1 LLKKALLYLFFATL
15 ALVLTAA
22 VAVFLIVRLALA
34 PGPDEWPA
42 RVKAGPLVINVG
54 VPTAI
59 RLATSSWFA
68 PWVAGRTLDTSFG
81 PVLFGWNEPTGTL
94 ELQCSPCSA
103 SVPALGNAPIRLE
116 RLKATVRRDAGTLS
130 GILEASPSS
139 PSSPAAPATVTSEG
153 IGDGI
158 LHARWDGR
166 LTQKDLRLS
175 INVTEAPIASWYAVL
190 APDLPELKRARIG
203 GTLGLHAQVTLPAGT
218 FSLQPQIAQFT
229 VDGLGTE
236 AMVNGRT
243 NCGAPSRLTSES
255 WLARAVIAAED
266 QRFFTH
272 PGYDLTELTASL
284 EVNQKAAKAER
295 GGSTLTQQLA
305 KILVTGG
312 QQSTDR
318 KLRELLYA
326 VEMEQTLG
334 KARILQLYLDNAPWG
349 AQICGAEAAARTY
362 FKHPARNLEPAQAVW
377 LAAMLNNPAAAVRK
391 WRADGN
397 INVDRANRVAD
408 GVRGISKAQRDALL
422 RNVAAARFAPH

>member
-1 LLKKALLYLFFATL
+1 MLKKALLYFFFATL

-22 VAVFLIVRLALA
+22 VAAFLIVRLALA

-42 RVKAGPLVINVG
+42 RVQAGPLSFDVG

-68 PWVAGRTLDTSFG
+68 PWIAGRTLDTSFG
-81 PVLFGWNEPTGTL
+81 PVAFGWNEPTGTL
-94 ELQCSPCSA
+94 ELQCAPCSA
-103 SVPALGNAPIRLE
+103 TVPALGSAPIRFE

-130 GILEASPSS
+130 GILEASPSDPTS
-139 PSSPAAPATVTSEG
+139 TVTEAK
-153 IGDGI
+153 GDQT

-166 LTQKDLRLS
+166 LTQKALLLN
-175 INVTEAPIASWYAVL
+175 INVPEAPIASWYAIL
-190 APDLPELKRARIG
+190 APDLAELRRARIG

-218 FSLQPQIAQFT
+218 FSLQPQISQFT

-236 AMVNGRT
+236 AIANART
-243 NCGAPSRLTSES
+243 VCGAPSRLTSES

-266 QRFFTH
+266 QRFFMH
-272 PGYDLTELTASL
+272 PGYDLTELAASL
-284 EVNQKAAKAER
+284 ETNQKASKVAR

-305 KILVTGG
+305 KFLFTGG
-312 QQSTDR
+312 QQNADR

-349 AQICGAEAAARTY
+349 AQICGAETAARTY
-362 FKHPARNLEPAQAVW
+362 FKRSARNLEPAQAVW

-391 WRADGN
+391 WQQEGN
-397 INVDRANRVAD
+397 INLDRAKWVAD
-408 GVRGISKAQRDALL
+408 GVRGITKPQRDALL
-422 RNVAAARFAPH
+422 SKVAAARFAPP